1 MVASD
6 NDSTNNNSITCASS
20 ILAATS
26 NYKITIMTINKIKQ
40 LYNKYDFLIDC
51 DKYVQARIVYRE
63 IQKLEQLE
71 QDLKHITKI
80 NSN

>member
-1 MVASD
+1 
-6 NDSTNNNSITCASS
+6 
-20 ILAATS
+20 
-26 NYKITIMTINKIKQ
+26 MTINKIKQ

-51 DKYVQARIVYRE
+51 DKYVQARIVYKE